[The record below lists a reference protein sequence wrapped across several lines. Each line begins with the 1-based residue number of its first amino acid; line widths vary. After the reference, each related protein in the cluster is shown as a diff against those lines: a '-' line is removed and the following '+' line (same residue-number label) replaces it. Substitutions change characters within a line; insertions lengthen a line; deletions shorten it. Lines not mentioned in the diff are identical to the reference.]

1 MRMIDADLLKR
12 KPEEYAEIT
21 KDWEVTVKL
30 ETILNKFLRWI
41 DTEQTVD
48 AEPVRHGRWRES
60 PMGLFR
66 CSECDSVATYSYYYC
81 HNCGAKME
89 ESSEAAH

>member
-1 MRMIDADLLKR
+1 MRLIDADLLKR

-48 AEPVRHGRWRES
+48 VEPVKHGRWIFE
-60 PMGLFR
+60 GGKWY
-66 CSECDSVATYSYYYC
+66 CSECRFRLRTNILQPHNYC
-81 HNCGAKME
+81 ANCGSLNAR
-89 ESSEAAH
+89 